1 MAWFTRFPSYEY
13 LARNAA
19 RGVVR
24 FPLTL
29 ISGLLASLF
38 LVMLIERDVFPTD
51 PHLQKWAA
59 FSALGLPL
67 FTALAAFA
75 EKRRMSRL
83 ANYGTQALG
92 LLLLAAVFL
101 SMPTDISHPHIYVV
115 RLMMLAVA
123 FHVLAAFLPF
133 LGGDQMQGFWQYNKA
148 LFLRFLTSGLFSAV
162 MFGGLAIALWA
173 LKTLFDFDFDNEIY
187 MQLWAICAGFFTT
200 WLFISGIPEDL
211 NNLNEQT
218 DYPRGLRIFT
228 QYILLPL
235 VGLYLIILYAYGLK
249 IVFQWNWPRGW
260 VSQLVLWYSVVSIL
274 AILLLWP
281 LREKAEHNW
290 IGKFTRWFFRL
301 LVPLLVML
309 FLAIFERI
317 GEYGVTVNRY
327 IVIAMA
333 CGLAVVVLYFVFSRK
348 KDIRLIPIVVFAVA
362 VLSAYGPQSA
372 FSIAEWSQTSRLDA
386 KLRAH
391 DIVLTGDAAPTQ
403 VTIDLEERQT
413 MSSVI
418 DYLNSWHGREPFSLW
433 FSDST
438 LASIPTGDR
447 YVGDD
452 IAKLMGFEYAGQY
465 YGYWDQNWQGQ
476 WFNRRFDQST
486 AVEVSQYEYLI
497 PVNIEYSDRQ
507 ETTVTRALGA
517 DSLRITF
524 NDRTA
529 ELTVRRLTDSTVT
542 DSIILDLTE
551 DMIVAGKKHQENDTT
566 RTPLHLTAESAQLNA
581 LLIVLDVNGQADAD
595 SAVVNMLRGELLIRT
610 K

>member
-1 MAWFTRFPSYEY
+1 MSWFTRFPSYNY
-13 LARNAA
+13 LAQAA
-19 RGVVR
+19 LRGLLR

-29 ISGLLASLF
+29 ASGAMASCF
-38 LVMLIERDVFPTD
+38 LILLIERNTFPTN
-51 PHLQKWAA
+51 PLLQKWAA

-67 FTALAAFA
+67 FTALAACA
-75 EKRRMSRL
+75 EKRQFSRI

-92 LLLLAAVFL
+92 ILLLGIIFL
-101 SMPTDISHPHIYVV
+101 SMPADIGHPHIHWF
-115 RLMMLAVA
+115 RIILLAVA
-123 FHVLAAFLPF
+123 FHFMAAFLPF
-133 LGGDQMQGFWQYNKA
+133 LGGDQTQGFWQYNKA

-162 MFGGLAIALWA
+162 MFAGLAIALWA
-173 LKTLFDFDFDNEIY
+173 LKTLFDFDFDENIY
-187 MQLWAICAGFFTT
+187 MQLWAICAGLLTT
-200 WLFISGIPEDL
+200 WLFISGIPENL

-235 VGLYLIILYAYGLK
+235 VGLYLVILYAYALK
-249 IVFQWNWPRGW
+249 IVIQWNWPRGW

-274 AILLLWP
+274 AMLLLWP
-281 LREKAEHNW
+281 LREKAEHIW
-290 IGKFTRWFFRL
+290 IGKVTRWFFRL

-317 GEYGVTVNRY
+317 GEYGITVNRY
-327 IVIAMA
+327 LVIAMA
-333 CGLAVVVLYFVFSRK
+333 SGLAVVVLYFVLSRK

-362 VLSAYGPQSA
+362 ILSAYGPQSA
-372 FSIAEWSQTSRLDA
+372 FNVSEWSQASRLDA
-386 KLRAH
+386 KLRAN
-391 DIVLTGDAAPTQ
+391 DIVLTGSAATAQ
-403 VTIDLEERQT
+403 IAIDLEERQT
-413 MSSVI
+413 MSSTI
-418 DYLNSWHGREPFSLW
+418 DYLVNWHGREPFTLW
-433 FSDST
+433 FSDSL
-438 LASIPTGDR
+438 LATVPAKDR

-465 YGYWDQNWQGQ
+465 AGYWDQNWQGK
-476 WFNRRFDQST
+476 WFNRRYDQSA
-486 AVEVSQYEYLI
+486 AVALSRYEYLI
-497 PVNIEYSDRQ
+497 PVYIEYSDRQ
-507 ETTVTRALGA
+507 ETTITKALDS

-542 DSIILDLTE
+542 DSLILDLTE

-566 RTPLHLTAESAQLNA
+566 KTPLHLAAESAGLGA
-581 LLIVLDVNGQADAD
+581 MLIVLDVSGQADTD